1 MNQDSSTAT
10 QLDNLALRA
19 LEDFQYDELSASLV
33 YKPDGE
39 YRITARILGRNPKVL
54 DGHPIALNPTIEGR
68 LPALFRAFFITGD
81 FNQAIIRRLQE
92 ERGVSTPGET
102 PTLQED

>member
-1 MNQDSSTAT
+1 MAAQMN
-10 QLDNLALRA
+10 NIALRA
-19 LEDFQYDELSASLV
+19 LENFQYRELSASVL
-33 YKPDGE
+33 YRPTGE
-39 YRITARILGRNPKVL
+39 YRITARILGNNPDVL

-81 FNQAIIRRLQE
+81 FNRAIIKRLQE

-102 PTLQED
+102 PTLKDD